1 LEFECLILLSDG
13 TRVKSLSLRRLTM
26 ITALVQF
33 KLPQPVSR
41 EKAQEF
47 FVASAPK

>member
-1 LEFECLILLSDG
+1 
-13 TRVKSLSLRRLTM
+13 M

-41 EKAQEF
+41 EKARKPF
-47 FVASAPK
+47 LGYGTKVS